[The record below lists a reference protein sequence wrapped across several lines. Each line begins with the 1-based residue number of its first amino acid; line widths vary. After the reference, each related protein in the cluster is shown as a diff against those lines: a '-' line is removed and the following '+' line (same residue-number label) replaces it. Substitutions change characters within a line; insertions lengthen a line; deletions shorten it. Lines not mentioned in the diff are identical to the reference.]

1 MEQWTYV
8 KRLWLLESLMK
19 LSTAAWEIVNQ
30 LAASERGQSWF
41 RQILGSRDVSGLLRK
56 LGELNEPTALPY
68 VAQFLSSADRET
80 RAAARETVA
89 VLLELISARDLL
101 ALEEQSLWLNASY
114 RWQNWS
120 RIQPADVA
128 AIAGSPDERGCAAVL
143 SLLSFHKNGYVR
155 QEAVR
160 LLTDIDTSSV
170 NTALILRDYPF
181 LKDAPESMRNRF
193 IRDMADLE
201 VCSVLPALII
211 RQNDWVKPIAE
222 AAQREV
228 RRRIKAGVFT
238 ISFSFREVELILLM
252 ETWHRYDHSD
262 VICDMVNLL
271 LTEEQG
277 MKLSDLVGAVTLDPK
292 LCRTFVR
299 CALNYLEIPSERLL
313 LYGLISKDPVIRYQ
327 CCRGL
332 RSLPVEASQ
341 ELPFQDRMLFLER
354 LASDPF
360 LPVRSEAFRQLAAL
374 DPANAVTTWE
384 AALLDR
390 SRSIQEMA
398 CYYLNRIDP
407 GHAVRFYRDAVELNP
422 ESLPAIEGLAAVG
435 EASDL
440 EFLRTL
446 FVHPFPSRRCAG
458 IRAVVRLL
466 QRDAISEVMPFLR
479 DSSPRVVRTAGK
491 SLRPWITQIASEDL
505 LAVVLKADTLYARSY
520 ACELLAEQGKWSSFP
535 WLLEAVVHSEP
546 ETAAVA
552 AAMIQSWCSAG
563 QSYRVFTRPS
573 AEERVKIG
581 EKLARFQ
588 SQVPEQL
595 VQQIERELSLYS

>member
-1 MEQWTYV
+1 
-8 KRLWLLESLMK
+8 
-19 LSTAAWEIVNQ
+19 
-30 LAASERGQSWF
+30 
-41 RQILGSRDVSGLLRK
+41 
-56 LGELNEPTALPY
+56 
-68 VAQFLSSADRET
+68 
-80 RAAARETVA
+80 
-89 VLLELISARDLL
+89 
-101 ALEEQSLWLNASY
+101 
-114 RWQNWS
+114 
-120 RIQPADVA
+120 
-128 AIAGSPDERGCAAVL
+128 
-143 SLLSFHKNGYVR
+143 
-155 QEAVR
+155 
-160 LLTDIDTSSV
+160 
-170 NTALILRDYPF
+170 
-181 LKDAPESMRNRF
+181 
-193 IRDMADLE
+193 
-201 VCSVLPALII
+201 
-211 RQNDWVKPIAE
+211 
-222 AAQREV
+222 
-228 RRRIKAGVFT
+228 
-238 ISFSFREVELILLM
+238 
-252 ETWHRYDHSD
+252 
-262 VICDMVNLL
+262 MVNLL

-332 RSLPVEASQ
+332 RALPVEAS
-341 ELPFQDRMLFLER
+341 EVLPLQDRMLFLER
-354 LASDPF
+354 LTIDPF
-360 LPVRSEAFRQLAAL
+360 QPVRSEAFRQLAAL

-398 CYYLNRIDP
+398 CYYLNQIDP

-446 FVHPFPSRRCAG
+446 FEHPFSSRRCAG

-466 QRDAISEVMPFLR
+466 QRDAISEVLPFLC

>member
-1 MEQWTYV
+1 
-8 KRLWLLESLMK
+8 MK
-19 LSTAAWEIVNQ
+19 LSAAASKVVYQ
-30 LAASERGQSWF
+30 LAAGERGQSWF
-41 RQILGSRDVSGLLRK
+41 RQILGKKNASPLLRK
-56 LGELNEPTALPY
+56 LGELNEPAALPD
-68 VAQFLSSADRET
+68 VAHFLTSTDRET

-89 VLLELISARDLL
+89 ALLEQISAWDLL
-101 ALEEQSLWLNASY
+101 ALEEQSLWWNASD
-114 RWQNWS
+114 RIQNRS
-120 RIQPADVA
+120 RIQPADVS
-128 AIAGSPDERGCAAVL
+128 AIAGNPDQREYAAVL

-160 LLTDIDTSSV
+160 LLAEID
-170 NTALILRDYPF
+170 
-181 LKDAPESMRNRF
+181 RN
-193 IRDMADLE
+193 E
-201 VCSVLPALII
+201 VLPCLVI

-222 AAQREV
+222 AAQKEV
-228 RRRIKAGVFT
+228 RRRLQEGPICV
-238 ISFSFREVELILLM
+238 SHSLLELIFQM
-252 ETWHRYDHSD
+252 ETWSRYDHRPMIGD
-262 VICDMVNLL
+262 LVKRLL
-271 LTEEQG
+271 EEEQDRILEQQILELTVDA
-277 MKLSDLVGAVTLDPK
+277 KLGRSI
-292 LCRTFVR
+292 VR
-299 CALNYLEIPSERLL
+299 YALSYLRSPTERLL

-332 RSLPVEASQ
+332 RALPVEAS
-341 ELPFQDRMLFLER
+341 EVLPLQDRMLFLER

-360 LPVRSEAFRQLAAL
+360 LPVRSEAFRQLAVL

>member
-1 MEQWTYV
+1 
-8 KRLWLLESLMK
+8 MK
-19 LSTAAWEIVNQ
+19 LSAAASKVANQ

-41 RQILGSRDVSGLLRK
+41 RQILGKKNASPLLRK
-56 LGELNEPTALPY
+56 LGELNEPAALPD
-68 VAQFLSSADRET
+68 VAHFLTSTDRET

-89 VLLELISARDLL
+89 ALLEQISAWDLL
-101 ALEEQSLWLNASY
+101 ALEEQALWEQAGY
-114 RWQNWS
+114 RGQNWS
-120 RIQPADVA
+120 QIRPADVA
-128 AIAGSPDERGCAAVL
+128 EIAGRSDLRGCAAVL

-160 LLTDIDTSSV
+160 LLADIDTSSV
-170 NTALILRDYPF
+170 NTALIFRDYPF
-181 LKDAPESMRNRF
+181 LKKAPDSMRNRF
-193 IRDMADLE
+193 IRDMAE
-201 VCSVLPALII
+201 MVVCSVLPALII

-228 RRRIKAGVFT
+228 RRRINTGIFT
-238 ISFSFREVELILLM
+238 ISSSFREVELILQM
-252 ETWHRYDHSD
+252 ETWNRYDHSD
-262 VICDMVNLL
+262 VICDMVKLL

-277 MKLSDLVGAVTLDPK
+277 LKLPQLTSALTLDHK

-299 CALNYLEIPSERLL
+299 CALTCLEIPNERLL
-313 LYGLISKDPVIRYQ
+313 IFGLISKDPVIRYQ

-332 RSLPVEASQ
+332 RALPVEAS
-341 ELPFQDRMLFLER
+341 EVLPLQDRMLFLER
-354 LASDPF
+354 LTIDPF
-360 LPVRSEAFRQLAAL
+360 QPVRSEAFRQLAAL
-374 DPANAVTTWE
+374 DPANAVSRWE

-398 CYYLNRIDP
+398 CYYLNQIDP
-407 GHAVRFYRDAVELNP
+407 GHAVQFYRDAVMQNP

-491 SLRPWITQIASEDL
+491 SLRPWITQIASADL
-505 LAVVLKADTLYARSY
+505 LAVVLEADTLFARRHT
-520 ACELLAEQGKWSSFP
+520 CELLAEQGKWSSFP
-535 WLLEAVVHSEP
+535 WLLEVCVKAEP
-546 ETAAVA
+546 KTAQAA
-552 AAMIQSWCSAG
+552 AAMIQSWCSARK
-563 QSYRVFTRPS
+563 SYCIFTRPS
-573 AEERVKIG
+573 AEERAKIG
-581 EKLARFQ
+581 EMLVRYQ
-588 SQVPEQL
+588 SQIPEHL
-595 VQQIERELSLYS
+595 VQLIERELSLYS

>member
-1 MEQWTYV
+1 
-8 KRLWLLESLMK
+8 MK
-19 LSTAAWEIVNQ
+19 LSAAAWDIVNQ

-41 RQILGSRDVSGLLRK
+41 RQMLGRRDVSSLLRK
-56 LGELNEPTALPY
+56 LGELNEPAGLPY
-68 VAQFLSSADRET
+68 VAHFLTSVDRDA

-89 VLLELISARDLL
+89 VLLTQISAGDLL

-128 AIAGSPDERGCAAVL
+128 AIAGSSDLRGSAAVL

-160 LLTDIDTSSV
+160 LLTEIDT
-170 NTALILRDYPF
+170 NEALPCL
-181 LKDAPESMRNRF
+181 
-193 IRDMADLE
+193 
-201 VCSVLPALII
+201 VI

-222 AAQREV
+222 AAQKEV
-228 RRRIKAGVFT
+228 RRRLQAGPVRV
-238 ISFSFREVELILLM
+238 SPSLLELIFQM
-252 ETWHRYDHSD
+252 ETWSRYDHRPMIGD
-262 VICDMVNLL
+262 LVKRLL
-271 LTEEQG
+271 EEEQDQFLERQVVALTVDA
-277 MKLSDLVGAVTLDPK
+277 KLG
-292 LCRTFVR
+292 RNIVR
-299 CALNYLEIPSERLL
+299 YALYYLKYTNQRLL
-313 LYGLISKDPVIRYQ
+313 VYGMFSKDPVIRYQ

-332 RSLPVEASQ
+332 RELPVEQCQ
-341 ELPFQDRMLFLER
+341 ELSLQDRQMHLECR
-354 LASDPF
+354 LNDTF
-360 LPVRSEAFRQLAAL
+360 LPVRSEAYRQLAEL

-390 SRSIQEMA
+390 SRSLQEMA
-398 CYYLNRIDP
+398 CYYLNQIAP
-407 GHAVRFYRDAVELNP
+407 GHAVRFYRDAVVKHP

-435 EASDL
+435 DASDL

-446 FVHPFPSRRCAG
+446 FAHPFPSRRCAG

-466 QRDAISEVMPFLR
+466 QRDAIPEVMPFLR
-479 DSSPRVVRTAGK
+479 DSSPRVVRTAGRL
-491 SLRPWITQIASEDL
+491 LRPWITQIPSADL
-505 LAVVLKADTLYARSY
+505 LAVVLEAKTVYARRH

-552 AAMIQSWCSAG
+552 ASMIQRWCSAG

-573 AEERVKIG
+573 AEERAKIG
-581 EKLARFQ
+581 EKLARHQ